1 MDNNEISDSLQLQL
15 EMDLKKLL
23 AVNEQVRAVL
33 LATTDGFEVAYC
45 GDLGS
50 STPSNISAMTSS
62 MLSLAIAMVNETG
75 LSSCHNLMVEGGQGQ
90 TPLVIQP
97 LLAQLHKATARAQQ
111 VDGRPACLP
120 REGAERHI
128 HGARRIGEV

>member
-75 LSSCHNLMVEGGQGQ
+75 LSSCHNLMVEGGQGRAIIMSVPSKKKQ
-90 TPLVIQP
+90 M
-97 LLAQLHKATARAQQ
+97 LLTLLTREQVSLGQLLLDAKITVKQLS
-111 VDGRPACLP
+111 DKLENC
-120 REGAERHI
+120 
-128 HGARRIGEV
+128 

>member
-1 MDNNEISDSLQLQL
+1 MDTNQISDSLQLRL

-23 AVNEQVRAVL
+23 AVNDQVRAVL

-75 LSSCHNLMVEGGQGQ
+75 LSSCLNLMVEGGQGRAIIMSV
-90 TPLVIQP
+90 PSKNKP
-97 LLAQLHKATARAQQ
+97 MLLTVLTREQVSLGQLLLDAKITVKQLS
-111 VDGRPACLP
+111 DKLENC
-120 REGAERHI
+120 
-128 HGARRIGEV
+128 

>member
-1 MDNNEISDSLQLQL
+1 MDNNEISDSLQLRL
-15 EMDLKKLL
+15 EMELKKLL

-75 LSSCHNLMVEGGQGQ
+75 LSSCHNLMVEGGQGRAIIMSVPSKKKQ
-90 TPLVIQP
+90 M
-97 LLAQLHKATARAQQ
+97 LLTLLTREQVSLGQLLLDAKITVKQLS
-111 VDGRPACLP
+111 DKLENC
-120 REGAERHI
+120 
-128 HGARRIGEV
+128 

>member
-1 MDNNEISDSLQLQL
+1 MDNNEISDSLQLRL

-75 LSSCHNLMVEGGQGQ
+75 LSSCHNLMVEGGQGRAIIMSVPSKKKQ
-90 TPLVIQP
+90 M
-97 LLAQLHKATARAQQ
+97 LLTLLTREQVSLGQLLLDAKITVKQLS
-111 VDGRPACLP
+111 DKLENC
-120 REGAERHI
+120 
-128 HGARRIGEV
+128 